1 MKLMRRNHL
10 QYKYI
15 KMILFIYVNTTMPKL
30 LEEFSRKIEAECWY
44 LSTVCAMQ
52 HQHQGW
58 VKNSFGERNCGAV
71 TFGSTAHCVL
81 QLLPLSYGVTMDDSS
96 WMQQQKITLVHFLLK
111 FCISLSCQRRKNEKK
126 KRCQIVNTLMKYGVD
141 WHLHVCKG
149 IMGNSHQTR
158 LQCENDLIR
167 QPFQLS

>member
-1 MKLMRRNHL
+1 MLIR
-10 QYKYI
+10 QI
-15 KMILFIYVNTTMPKL
+15 TPKL
-30 LEEFSRKIEAECWY
+30 LEEFSCKIEAECWY

-71 TFGSTAHCVL
+71 TFGPTAHCIL

-96 WMQQQKITLVHFLLK
+96 WMQQQKITLVHFFLK

-126 KRCQIVNTLMKYGVD
+126 KVSDSQHIDEIWSWLAFTRLQRDYGKFPPNQTTM
-141 WHLHVCKG
+141 WKR
-149 IMGNSHQTR
+149 SHQTT
-158 LQCENDLIR
+158 
-167 QPFQLS
+167 LSAILKK